1 MQKISQSIASSIRF
15 VSGLSRPPEEQEA
28 PHERAA
34 EVRHELGRLLQSQ
47 HFSKAQR
54 MSKLIEFLIE
64 AELAGSRLDE
74 YSVGIGAFGRDP
86 RSYSPGEDP
95 IVRVQMGRLRDRLT
109 AYYAQTGAAGT
120 LRFSV
125 PLGRYRPLIT
135 RVISEASPRPPAMLL
150 SVAPLAYGGGDAAMS
165 DFVSGL
171 NDELSFSLFSLLA
184 HALVPNRVALS
195 GAMAEKLGSVTHA
208 LEGSVRASGGLTRVS
223 LRLVDFQT
231 GCLVWSEQFDHDR
244 QCDIQ
249 AQATLVQTICFSLQ
263 RHLAHR

>member
-1 MQKISQSIASSIRF
+1 
-15 VSGLSRPPEEQEA
+15 LSRPPEEQEA
-28 PHERAA
+28 PRESAT
-34 EVRHELGRLLQSQ
+34 EVRYELGRLLQSE

-54 MSKLIEFLIE
+54 MSKLIKFLIE

-86 RSYSPGEDP
+86 RSYSTGEDP

-109 AYYAQTGAAGT
+109 AFYAQTGAAAN

-135 RVISEASPRPPAMLL
+135 RVIPNPGRRPPAMLL
-150 SVAPLAYGGGDAAMS
+150 CVAPLAYGGSDAAMS

-171 NDELSFSLFSLLA
+171 NEELSFSLFGLLA
-184 HALVPNRVALS
+184 HALVPNRLALS
-195 GAMAEKLGSVTHA
+195 GAMTDKLGSVTHA
-208 LEGSVRASGGLTRVS
+208 LEGNVRASGELTRVS
-223 LRLVDFQT
+223 LRLVDLQT
-231 GCLVWSEQFDHDR
+231 GCLAWLEQFDHDR
-244 QCDIQ
+244 QCDIK
-249 AQATLVQTICFSLQ
+249 AQAALAQTMCFSLQ